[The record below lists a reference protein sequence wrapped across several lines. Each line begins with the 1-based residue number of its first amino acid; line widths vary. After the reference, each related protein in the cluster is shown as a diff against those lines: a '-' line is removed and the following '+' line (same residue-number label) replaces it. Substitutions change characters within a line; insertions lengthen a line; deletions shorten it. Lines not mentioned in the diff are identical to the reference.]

1 VAPRLG
7 RRVSQTP
14 APPTGLQLRAG
25 VAAGTKSGLVTFWDM
40 AKVMVPAYLAAIIL
54 ERVGAIG
61 ALARVAAPAMHLL
74 GLPGSAAVPLIVA
87 WILNLY
93 AAIGAMAPLGLTP
106 QEITVLAVAM
116 LIGHNLIVEGA
127 VTQRAGMNGVAF
139 GVLRAVAGLLAAAI
153 ANQLMLLLS

>member
-1 VAPRLG
+1 
-7 RRVSQTP
+7 
-14 APPTGLQLRAG
+14 
-25 VAAGTKSGLVTFWDM
+25 M

>member
-1 VAPRLG
+1 
-7 RRVSQTP
+7 
-14 APPTGLQLRAG
+14 
-25 VAAGTKSGLVTFWDM
+25 
-40 AKVMVPAYLAAIIL
+40 MVPAYLAAIIL

-61 ALARVAAPAMHLL
+61 ALAHVAAPAMHLL

-153 ANQLMLLLS
+153 ANQLKLKLS